1 MADRAIK
8 VAVLEDDFVKVARGA
23 MNVATHVTHFLELHI
38 TSEVLKGIAGKW
50 FLVNVSY

>member
-8 VAVLEDDFVKVARGA
+8 VAVLKDDFKVARGA

-38 TSEVLKGIAGKW
+38 ASEVLKGIAGKW
-50 FLVNVSY
+50 FLVNVSH